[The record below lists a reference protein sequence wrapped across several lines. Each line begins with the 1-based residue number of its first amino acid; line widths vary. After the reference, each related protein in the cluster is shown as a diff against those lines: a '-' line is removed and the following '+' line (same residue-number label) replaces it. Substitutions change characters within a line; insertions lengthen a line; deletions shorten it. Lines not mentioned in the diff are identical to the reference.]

1 MLTLLLGGEF
11 LADEGTPKYLHG
23 SYQYTTERKRVETH
37 LAAAR
42 DKAPE
47 ASAAKTAFLGA
58 MSHEL
63 LTPLNAIIG
72 FTDLILQET
81 VGPISQPGYLEFARS
96 VRTAGQRALAVF
108 RDVLMM
114 AELEADLFPLH
125 LEEIDLCALAEAV
138 VREFRR
144 TSASSDRVIVV
155 DATEESAAVH
165 ADPRAVRQ
173 MLEKLLSNAA
183 KFSPAGSAIAK
194 AVVSGCDGS
203 VRVSVADAGIGMTGE
218 EIAAAIRPFGQV
230 ADGLTRVWASA

>member
-144 TSASSDRVIVV
+144 TSTAFPNSCMYGSRIGIDLILPSVDHRVAVEIIDELD
-155 DATEESAAVH
+155 DALFELV
-165 ADPRAVRQ
+165 
-173 MLEKLLSNAA
+173 
-183 KFSPAGSAIAK
+183 F
-194 AVVSGCDGS
+194 
-203 VRVSVADAGIGMTGE
+203 
-218 EIAAAIRPFGQV
+218 
-230 ADGLTRVWASA
+230 